1 MCDEELNV
9 KKIIATITY
18 LHKEGLK
25 KIFPAAVKL
34 HLLVELYI
42 FLHVL
47 LACMPN
53 IAFNAVFWGAVLC
66 QKHSDLVN

>member
-18 LHKEGLK
+18 LHKEDLK